1 MEHRITV
8 RRSAMKLR
16 IKGNSLRLRV
26 TPSEINQ
33 LLHDGVIRE
42 YLQLT
47 ADPKDRLIYSITSS
61 LSEATTT
68 VAYHS
73 GNIAVSVPGSQLT
86 RWAASEEVGIYA
98 ELTLGDDQALSV
110 TIEKDF
116 ACLDRSDADNE
127 DTFPNP
133 NLVTAC

>member
-1 MEHRITV
+1 MEHPIAD

-26 TPSEINQ
+26 TPSEVKK
-33 LLHDGVIRE
+33 LLRDGAIRE
-42 YLQLT
+42 QVQLT
-47 ADPKDRLIYSITSS
+47 PDPGERLTYAILSS

-73 GNIAVSVPGSQLT
+73 GNITVSVPNSQLT
-86 RWAASEEVGIYA
+86 NWACGEEIGVYA
-98 ELTLGDDQALSV
+98 NVKLGDDRVLTV

-116 ACLDRSDADNE
+116 ACLDRSDAENE

-133 NLVTAC
+133 NLATAC